1 MPALEEPTMHYHTP
15 SPLLLSRVAESAYWA
30 GRYLERAEGTAR
42 LIRSHSDLIID
53 LPRSATIGWR
63 PLLAVLGLEA
73 GEQGPVGPEVTE
85 DRVVGCLT
93 VDREM
98 PSSIVASIE
107 AAHHNLR
114 VTRAVMPVDA
124 AEVLTELWEFVSDS
138 PDQAVDRRTRAGWL
152 TSVIR
157 RCQTLTGILA
167 DTMSHDD
174 AFCFYTVGRQLE
186 RADLTTRVLD
196 VQANVLMGGSGNGCS
211 SAALEPFLDISWFA
225 TLRSVSA
232 LQAFRRSG
240 RPPGPESQ
248 VAFLLNDAKCPRS
261 VEACLVETGRWLL
274 EIPGHAEAMA
284 CCAAAQTELREA
296 RPVEL
301 AAGGLHRFSDE
312 LQTAIDQIH
321 QAVTATWFEP
331 APVLVTGGG

>member
-1 MPALEEPTMHYHTP
+1 MTYRTP

-63 PLLAVLGLEA
+63 PLLAVLGLETDA
-73 GEQGPVGPEVTE
+73 DGPVGSTVTE
-85 DRVVGCLT
+85 ERVVGCLT

-114 VTRAVMPVDA
+114 VTRSVMPVDA
-124 AEVLTELWEFVSDS
+124 AEVLTELWDYVSTS
-138 PDQAVDRRTRAGWL
+138 TEQAVDRRTRAGWL
-152 TSVIR
+152 TAVIR

-174 AFCFYTVGRQLE
+174 AFCFFTVGRQLE

-196 VQANVLMGGSGNGCS
+196 VQANVLMDGSGS
-211 SAALEPFLDISWFA
+211 SLEPYLDISWFA

-240 RPPGPESQ
+240 LPPGPESQ

-274 EIPGHAEAMA
+274 EIPGHPEAMA
-284 CCAAAQTELREA
+284 RCAAAQTRLREA
-296 RPVEL
+296 RPTEL
-301 AAGGLHRFSDE
+301 VAGDLHRFSDD
-312 LQTAIDQIH
+312 LQAAIDEIH
-321 QAVTATWFEP
+321 EAVTTTWFQP
-331 APVLVTGGG
+331 APALVTGGG